1 MINHIGASLFDNE
14 EVKDRI
20 SVICS
25 PEFLFA
31 LMTVRGG
38 QYPWAISVSK
48 ADNVI
53 MLDRFNSTEDHNFSY
68 IDMFT
73 PNENTTGNMPRDEA
87 KVREYCET
95 GTKIT
100 QIIKDLLASGDVA
113 EYEHV
118 EPE

>member
-1 MINHIGASLFDNE
+1 MKQVKTEDDSYLINIGGSLFE
-14 EVKDRI
+14 SEKAKDRI
-20 SVICS
+20 NVVCS

-48 ADNVI
+48 AENVI
-53 MLDRFNSTEDHNFSY
+53 MLDRYISTEDHNFSY

-73 PNENTTGNMPRDEA
+73 PNENTTGNMPRDEN

-100 QIIKDLLASGDVA
+100 QIIKDLLASG
-113 EYEHV
+113 
-118 EPE
+118 

>member
-1 MINHIGASLFDNE
+1 MFGNE
-14 EVKDRI
+14 EAAKKINV
-20 SVICS
+20 VCS
-25 PEFLFA
+25 CEFLFA

-48 ADNVI
+48 AENVI
-53 MLDRFNSTEDHNFSY
+53 MLDRYTSTEDNSFSY

-87 KVREYCET
+87 KVKEYCET

-113 EYEHV
+113 
-118 EPE
+118 